1 MTPKTFAQEAAGIDW
16 YCEARGRGP
25 QIVLIPSGEG
35 DCGSFALV
43 ADDLARD
50 FSVLTFDMPGFS
62 RSSPPPDWRDV
73 GANAVA
79 GQIAA
84 LTASLGIERATFYGC
99 SSGGVF
105 ALALAAEHPDI
116 VESVIVHEVAVAPSG
131 GRPADGPF
139 AKLFSPDD
147 ATVVETCKFLFRN
160 VMNENQKAWDDLGSD
175 YHLRLEK
182 NYLTWA
188 RRYVGAA
195 QTSGIFRE
203 LSAQD
208 LARRPITWTVGGLS
222 GVTPLIDGN
231 RRIAAIGGIAIEVL
245 PCRHFPQV
253 SIPDLLARHLRAS
266 AQRYLD

>member
-1 MTPKTFAQEAAGIDW
+1 M
-16 YCEARGRGP
+16 
-25 QIVLIPSGEG
+25 LIPSGEG
-35 DCGSFALV
+35 DCGSFARV

-84 LTASLGIERATFYGC
+84 LTASVGIERATFYGC
-99 SSGGVF
+99 SSGGLF
-105 ALALAAEHPDI
+105 ALALAAEHPDV
-116 VESVIVHEVAVAPSG
+116 VESVFVHEVAVPLKDAPTG
-131 GRPADGPF
+131 GGPF
-139 AKLFSPDD
+139 AQLFSPDD
-147 ATVVETCKFLFRN
+147 STVVETCKLLFRN
-160 VMNENQKAWDDLGSD
+160 VMNEDQQAWDDLGPD
-175 YHLRLEK
+175 YHRRLEK

-195 QTSGIFRE
+195 LTSGVFRE
-203 LSAQD
+203 LTAQD

-222 GVTPLIDGN
+222 GSTPLVEGN
-231 RRIAAIGGIAIEVL
+231 RRLADVGGIEIGLL

-253 SIPDLLARHLRAS
+253 SIPDRLAQHIRAGVPRH
-266 AQRYLD
+266 